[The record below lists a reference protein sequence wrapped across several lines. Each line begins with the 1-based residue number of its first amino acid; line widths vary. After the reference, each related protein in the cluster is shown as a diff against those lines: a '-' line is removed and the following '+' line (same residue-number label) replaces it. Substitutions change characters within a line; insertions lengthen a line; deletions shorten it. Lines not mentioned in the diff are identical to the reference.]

1 MMRNNRKI
9 LALLLSAAMVL
20 APVSGVHANDRAGS
34 ADAVDGAAG
43 LADGTYMPDKFS
55 WSGGSGRI
63 DITCTGVTVSSGQAY
78 ATIVFSSDSYAYVKV
93 NGTKYTGTVSDGST
107 VFEIP
112 VELNENNEIIGMTT
126 KMSSAHEITYSIYVY
141 LAAADHAAGKE
152 EGGSGMDSDAPEI
165 AGLQYRSAT
174 ETGDARY
181 FKIYNYSDGIKLL
194 EIELGIEDAAK
205 YLIVPEGVE
214 IPAGLEKEMDIVNA
228 PAEHI
233 YVASEDAMESLEASG
248 AADVIA
254 AAAFTAEDYTA
265 EWYSEA
271 LEQGTIAFAGSWE
284 QPDFAQLIKSG
295 CDLALL
301 PSEFLHREE
310 ESSGENT
317 EYLEQ
322 IITGFETL
330 EIPLVVD
337 RSADEETEQAKD
349 EWKKLYAALLG
360 LEAQTETADTEKT
373 SEISYI
379 TEAENA
385 PQVAGLTCEGQMRL
399 DFARCFQIYFYEG
412 GYALLDVAESGQYL
426 VVPESMEVPEGLNEE
441 IVVLQQPLNHIYLQA
456 TSAMALFRA
465 LDSLDNVRM
474 TGTQADGWYIDET
487 VEKMENGEMLFA
499 GKYSEPDYEMLIDE
513 GCDLALE
520 STMILHSPKVQEMI
534 EMLGIPV
541 FIDRASYETE
551 PLGRSEWIKLY
562 GVMMDKEQDAAEF
575 FEEQTQVLDEVADF
589 ENTGKTIAFFYVN
602 TDGSVVVRKKTD
614 YISGMIELA
623 GGNNVYGEN
632 WPEDQ
637 GNSSIKL
644 TMEEFYAEAKD
655 ADYMV
660 YNATIANELGS
671 VDELLAE
678 NELFAEFKAVREG
691 NVWTTTKQLFQAT
704 DILGELIADF
714 HHMLTGQGDMTF
726 LKKVD

>member
-20 APVSGVHANDRAGS
+20 APVSGVHANDRAGF

-78 ATIVFSSDSYAYVKV
+78 ATIAFSSDSYAYVKV

-126 KMSSAHEITYSIYVY
+126 KMSSAHEITYHIYVY

-152 EGGSGMDSDAPEI
+152 EDGSGMDSDAPEI
-165 AGLQYRSAT
+165 AGLQYESAT
-174 ETGDARY
+174 EIRDARY
-181 FKIYNYSDGIKLL
+181 FRIYNYSDGVKLL
-194 EIELGIEDAAK
+194 EIELDREDTAK
-205 YLIVPEGVE
+205 YLMVPEGVE
-214 IPAGLEKEMDIVNA
+214 IPAGLEKEMTIVKS
-228 PAEHI
+228 PAKSI
-233 YVASEDAMESLEASG
+233 YVASKDAMESLEASG

-254 AAAFTAEDYTA
+254 AAAFTAEEYTSK
-265 EWYSEA
+265 WYSEA

-295 CDLALL
+295 CDLALF

-360 LEAQTETADTEKT
+360 LEEQTETADAEKT

-385 PQVAGLTCEGQMRL
+385 PQVAGLTCEGQMKL

-426 VVPESMEVPEGLNEE
+426 VVPESMEVPEGLDEE